1 MKMLKIDIVSG
12 FLGAGKTTF
21 IERLLKTKLKDEK
34 VVLIENEYGEVSVD
48 TDILKDTKIEIREL
62 SQGCIC
68 CSLVGDFSKSLKTII
83 DTYNPDRILIEP
95 SGVGKLSDI
104 IKAVA
109 ETGLQEN
116 VNSLVCLVDAK
127 KAKMYERNFGEFFV
141 DQIESAHTV
150 ILSRT
155 DIAKEE
161 VIATAVEIV
170 RKHNDKAV
178 VVTTP
183 INSLSDEDLIKAYEG
198 VHEDLFEG
206 IDLDHLHED
215 GEECDDPNCCCHH
228 HHHDH
233 DEEEHEHHH
242 HHDHDEEEHEH
253 HHHHDHDEEHEHHH
267 HHHDED
273 DDDEECCCHHDHDE
287 EHEHHHH
294 HDHDEECDD
303 PNCSC
308 HDHHH
313 HHHHADEVFQ
323 SVGIETV
330 KKYDINSLKETLE
343 RMANG
348 EYGIIVRSKGI
359 IEGQDGAWYVFNLT
373 PEEVSIEKSK
383 AIPMGKIVVI
393 GSKIDTELIH
403 NLF

>member
-1 MKMLKIDIVSG
+1 MNMLKIDIISG

-21 IERLLKTKLKDEK
+21 IERLLKTNLKNEK

-62 SQGCIC
+62 AQGCIC

-141 DQIESAHTV
+141 DQIEAAHTV

-155 DIAKEE
+155 DVAKEE
-161 VIATAVEIV
+161 VIEAAVEIV
-170 RKHNDKAV
+170 RRHNEKAV
-178 VVTTP
+178 IVTTP
-183 INSLSDEDLIKAYEG
+183 INNLSDEDLIKAYEG

-233 DEEEHEHHH
+233 DHDEEEHEHHH
-242 HHDHDEEEHEH
+242 HHDDEEDEEEHHHHHHDHDHDEEEHEH
-253 HHHHDHDEEHEHHH
+253 HHHHDHEE
-267 HHHDED
+267 D
-273 DDDEECCCHHDHDE
+273 ECCCCHDHD
-287 EHEHHHH
+287 
-294 HDHDEECDD
+294 HDHDHE
-303 PNCSC
+303 
-308 HDHHH
+308 H

-323 SVGIETV
+323 SIGIETV
-330 KKYDINSLKETLE
+330 KKYDMAALKELLDK
-343 RMANG
+343 MAEG
-348 EYGIIVRSKGI
+348 EYGVIVRSKGI
-359 IEGQDGAWYVFNLT
+359 LEGTDGKWYVFNLT
-373 PEEVSIEKSK
+373 PEEVTIEESK

-393 GSKIDTELIH
+393 GSKIDTEVIRK
-403 NLF
+403 LF

>member
-1 MKMLKIDIVSG
+1 MLKIDIVSG

-253 HHHHDHDEEHEHHH
+253 HHHHD
-267 HHHDED
+267 ED

-308 HDHHH
+308 HDHH

>member
-68 CSLVGDFSKSLKTII
+68 CSLVGDFSKSLKTIV

-161 VIATAVEIV
+161 VIETAVQIV

-206 IDLDHLHED
+206 IDFDHLHED

-242 HHDHDEEEHEH
+242 HHDHDEECCC
-253 HHHHDHDEEHEHHH
+253 HDHD
-267 HHHDED
+267 
-273 DDDEECCCHHDHDE
+273 
-287 EHEHHHH
+287 HH
-294 HDHDEECDD
+294 HDHDEEC
-303 PNCSC
+303 
-308 HDHHH
+308 
-313 HHHHADEVFQ
+313 
-323 SVGIETV
+323 
-330 KKYDINSLKETLE
+330 
-343 RMANG
+343 
-348 EYGIIVRSKGI
+348 
-359 IEGQDGAWYVFNLT
+359 
-373 PEEVSIEKSK
+373 
-383 AIPMGKIVVI
+383 
-393 GSKIDTELIH
+393 
-403 NLF
+403 

>member
-1 MKMLKIDIVSG
+1 MLKIDIVSG

-109 ETGLQEN
+109 ATGLQEN

-215 GEECDDPNCCCHH
+215 GEECDDPDCCCHH

-233 DEEEHEHHH
+233 E
-242 HHDHDEEEHEH
+242 EEEHEH
-253 HHHHDHDEEHEHHH
+253 HHHHDHDEEHEHH

-308 HDHHH
+308 HDHH

>member
-253 HHHHDHDEEHEHHH
+253 HHHH
-267 HHHDED
+267 HDED

-308 HDHHH
+308 HDHHHH

>member
-109 ETGLQEN
+109 STGLQEN

-215 GEECDDPNCCCHH
+215 GEECDDPDCCCHH

-242 HHDHDEEEHEH
+242 HDHDEEEHE
-253 HHHHDHDEEHEHHH
+253 HH

-294 HDHDEECDD
+294 DHDEECDD

-308 HDHHH
+308 HDHH

>member
-1 MKMLKIDIVSG
+1 MLKIDIVSG

-161 VIATAVEIV
+161 VIETAVQIV

-183 INSLSDEDLIKAYEG
+183 IHSLSDEDLIKAYEG

-206 IDLDHLHED
+206 IDFDHLHED

-242 HHDHDEEEHEH
+242 HHDHDEECCC
-253 HHHHDHDEEHEHHH
+253 HDHD
-267 HHHDED
+267 
-273 DDDEECCCHHDHDE
+273 
-287 EHEHHHH
+287 HH
-294 HDHDEECDD
+294 HDHDEEC
-303 PNCSC
+303 CC
-308 HDHHH
+308 HDHDHHHDHDEECCCHDHDHDHH

-330 KKYDINSLKETLE
+330 KKYDINSLKETLDK
-343 RMANG
+343 MANG

>member
-109 ETGLQEN
+109 ATGLQEN

-215 GEECDDPNCCCHH
+215 GEECDDPDCCCHH

-253 HHHHDHDEEHEHHH
+253 HHHHDED
-267 HHHDED
+267 DD

-294 HDHDEECDD
+294 DHDEECDD

-308 HDHHH
+308 HDHH

>member
-161 VIATAVEIV
+161 VIETAVQIV

-206 IDLDHLHED
+206 IDFDHLHED

-233 DEEEHEHHH
+233 DEECCCHDHD
-242 HHDHDEEEHEH
+242 HHDHDEECWCHDH
-253 HHHHDHDEEHEHHH
+253 DHHDHDEE
-267 HHHDED
+267 
-273 DDDEECCCHHDHDE
+273 CCCHDHD
-287 EHEHHHH
+287 HH
-294 HDHDEECDD
+294 HDHDEEC
-303 PNCSC
+303 CC
-308 HDHHH
+308 HDHDHHHDEECCCHDHDHDHH

-330 KKYDINSLKETLE
+330 KKYDINSLKETLDK
-343 RMANG
+343 MANG

>member
-1 MKMLKIDIVSG
+1 MLKIDIVSG

-233 DEEEHEHHH
+233 NEEEHEHHH
-242 HHDHDEEEHEH
+242 HHDHDE
-253 HHHHDHDEEHEHHH
+253 EEHEHHH

-373 PEEVSIEKSK
+373 PKEVSIEKSK

>member
-109 ETGLQEN
+109 STGLQEN

-253 HHHHDHDEEHEHHH
+253 HHHHHE
-267 HHHDED
+267 ED

>member
-1 MKMLKIDIVSG
+1 MLKIDIVSG

-109 ETGLQEN
+109 STGLQEN

-215 GEECDDPNCCCHH
+215 GEECDDPDCCCHH

-242 HHDHDEEEHEH
+242 HDHDEEEHEH
-253 HHHHDHDEEHEHHH
+253 HHHHAE
-267 HHHDED
+267 

-294 HDHDEECDD
+294 DHDEECDD

-308 HDHHH
+308 HDHH

-330 KKYDINSLKETLE
+330 KKYDINSLKETLDK
-343 RMANG
+343 MANG

>member
-1 MKMLKIDIVSG
+1 MLKIDIVSG

-68 CSLVGDFSKSLKTII
+68 CSLVGDFSKSLKTIV

-161 VIATAVEIV
+161 VIETAVQIV

-206 IDLDHLHED
+206 IDFDHLHED

-242 HHDHDEEEHEH
+242 HHDHDEECCC
-253 HHHHDHDEEHEHHH
+253 HDHD
-267 HHHDED
+267 
-273 DDDEECCCHHDHDE
+273 
-287 EHEHHHH
+287 HH
-294 HDHDEECDD
+294 HDHDEECCCNDHD
-303 PNCSC
+303 HHHDHDEECCC
-308 HDHHH
+308 HDHDHH

-330 KKYDINSLKETLE
+330 KKYDINSLKETLDK
-343 RMANG
+343 MANG

-373 PEEVSIEKSK
+373 PEEVIIEKSK
-383 AIPMGKIVVI
+383 AIPMGKIIVI

>member
-1 MKMLKIDIVSG
+1 MLKIDIVSG

-109 ETGLQEN
+109 STGLQEN

-233 DEEEHEHHH
+233 EEEEHEHH
-242 HHDHDEEEHEH
+242 HHDHDEEEHE
-253 HHHHDHDEEHEHHH
+253 HH

-294 HDHDEECDD
+294 DHDEECDD

-313 HHHHADEVFQ
+313 HHHADEVFQ
-323 SVGIETV
+323 SVGIETA
-330 KKYDINSLKETLE
+330 KKYDINSLKETLDK
-343 RMANG
+343 MANG

-393 GSKIDTELIH
+393 GSKIDTDLIH

>member
-1 MKMLKIDIVSG
+1 MLKIDIVSG

-109 ETGLQEN
+109 STGLQEN

-215 GEECDDPNCCCHH
+215 GEECDDPDCCCHHHHHDHEEEEHEH

-242 HHDHDEEEHEH
+242 HHDE
-253 HHHHDHDEEHEHHH
+253 
-267 HHHDED
+267 

-294 HDHDEECDD
+294 DHDEECDD

-308 HDHHH
+308 HDHH

-330 KKYDINSLKETLE
+330 KKYDINSLKETLDK
-343 RMANG
+343 MANG

>member
-1 MKMLKIDIVSG
+1 MLKIDIVSG

-109 ETGLQEN
+109 ATGLQEN

-215 GEECDDPNCCCHH
+215 GEECDDPDCCCHH

-242 HHDHDEEEHEH
+242 HDHDEEEHE
-253 HHHHDHDEEHEHHH
+253 HH

-273 DDDEECCCHHDHDE
+273 DDDEECCCHHDYDE
-287 EHEHHHH
+287 EHEHHH

-308 HDHHH
+308 HDHH

-359 IEGQDGAWYVFNLT
+359 IQGQDGAWYVFNLT

>member
-109 ETGLQEN
+109 ATGLQEN

-233 DEEEHEHHH
+233 NEEEHEHHH
-242 HHDHDEEEHEH
+242 HHDHDE
-253 HHHHDHDEEHEHHH
+253 EEHEHHH

-373 PEEVSIEKSK
+373 PKEVSIEKSK

>member
-1 MKMLKIDIVSG
+1 MNMLKIDIISG

-21 IERLLKTKLKDEK
+21 IERLLKTNLKNEK

-62 SQGCIC
+62 AQGCIC

-109 ETGLQEN
+109 ATGLQEN

-141 DQIESAHTV
+141 DQIEAAHTV

-155 DIAKEE
+155 DVAKEE
-161 VIATAVEIV
+161 VIEAAVEIV
-170 RKHNDKAV
+170 RRHNEKAV
-178 VVTTP
+178 IVTTP
-183 INSLSDEDLIKAYEG
+183 INNLSDEDLIKAYEG

-233 DEEEHEHHH
+233 D
-242 HHDHDEEEHEH
+242 HDEEEHEH
-253 HHHHDHDEEHEHHH
+253 HHHHDHEE
-267 HHHDED
+267 D
-273 DDDEECCCHHDHDE
+273 ECCCCHDHD
-287 EHEHHHH
+287 
-294 HDHDEECDD
+294 HDHDHE
-303 PNCSC
+303 
-308 HDHHH
+308 H

-323 SVGIETV
+323 SIGIETV
-330 KKYDINSLKETLE
+330 KKYDMAALKELLDK
-343 RMANG
+343 MAEG
-348 EYGIIVRSKGI
+348 EYGVIVRSKGI
-359 IEGQDGAWYVFNLT
+359 LEGTDGKWYVFNLT
-373 PEEVSIEKSK
+373 PEEVTIEESK

-393 GSKIDTELIH
+393 GSKIDTEVIRK
-403 NLF
+403 LF